1 MKILILADGN
11 HKIGMGHIYRSVS
24 LSQELKN
31 YGHEIAFITKDTI
44 AKKFFSKISECVII
58 PNLNSPKI
66 DLFLKKFSPELILLD
81 KLKESKIVLKNLRKF
96 CPILAIDYTGK
107 HYDLIDHGINIL
119 YHETGIK
126 KNSFSSFKYTI
137 LNKNFKK
144 NKNRKLNKEIKSV
157 IILQGGSDTYCFTP
171 KILKSIL
178 LVKNNFS
185 ISIVLG
191 PSFKCHKKLNQ
202 IIKESN
208 KTIKIFHDVK
218 NMSNL
223 MQKHDLAITAG
234 GNTLVELAY
243 LGIPSIII
251 CGEKFELETAKLITK
266 NGFGINVGFG
276 GSITSSK
283 IQLNLE
289 KLINNFTLRKKMSKM
304 GHKLIDGNGN
314 HRIRKIIESLT
325 L

>member
-11 HKIGMGHIYRSVS
+11 HKIGMGHIYRSAS
-24 LSQELKN
+24 LCQELKN
-31 YGHEIAFITKDTI
+31 CGHEVAFITKDKI
-44 AKKFFSKISECVII
+44 AKEFFSKISNCIFI
-58 PNLNSPKI
+58 SNLNSLKI
-66 DLFLKKFSPELILLD
+66 NNFLKNFSPELILLD

-107 HYDLIDHGINIL
+107 HYDLIDYGINIL
-119 YHETGIK
+119 YHKTGIK
-126 KNSFSSFKYTI
+126 KNSFSGFNYAI

-144 NKNRKLNKEIKSV
+144 NTCIKVNKEIKSL

-178 LVKNNFS
+178 PLKNNLK

-191 PSFKCHKKLNQ
+191 PSFKCTKKLNK
-202 IIKESN
+202 IIKESDN
-208 KTIKIFHDVK
+208 KIEIFHNVK

-223 MQKHDLAITAG
+223 MQKHDIAITAG
-234 GNTLVELAY
+234 GNTLVELAF

-251 CGEKFELETAKLITK
+251 CGEKFELETAKLMTK
-266 NGFGINVGFG
+266 NGFGLNVGFG

-283 IQLNLE
+283 IQSNLE
-289 KLINNFTLRKKMSKM
+289 NLIKNFVLRKKMNKI
-304 GHKLIDGNGN
+304 GPKLVDGNGSYQ
-314 HRIRKIIESLT
+314 ITKIIESI
-325 L
+325 

>member
-31 YGHEIAFITKDTI
+31 CGHEVTFITKDKI
-44 AKKFFSKISECVII
+44 AKEFFSKISKCILTS
-58 PNLNSPKI
+58 NLNSLRI
-66 DLFLKKFSPELILLD
+66 NNFLKKFSPELILLD
-81 KLKESKIVLKNLRKF
+81 KLKESKAVLKNLKKF

-107 HYDLIDHGINIL
+107 HYDLIDYGINIL
-119 YHETGIK
+119 YHKTGIK
-126 KNSFSSFKYTI
+126 KNSFSSFKYAI

-144 NKNRKLNKEIKSV
+144 NTCINVNKEIKSL

-178 LVKNNFS
+178 SLKNNLK
-185 ISIVLG
+185 ISVVLG
-191 PSFKCHKKLNQ
+191 PSFKCNKKLNQ
-202 IIKESN
+202 IIKESDN
-208 KTIKIFHDVK
+208 KIKIFQNVK

-223 MQKHDLAITAG
+223 MQKHDIAITAG

-251 CGEKFELETAKLITK
+251 CGEKFELETAELMAK

-283 IQLNLE
+283 IQLNL
-289 KLINNFTLRKKMSKM
+289 KNLINNYPLRKKMNEI
-304 GHKLIDGNGN
+304 GPKLVDGNGS
-314 HRIRKIIESLT
+314 HEITKILKSI
-325 L
+325 